1 MIEISVSSVDPRG
14 QIRVSQ
20 RVTSPLIYLNQWA
33 LIKIALDP
41 EQEDRLV
48 AWEAV
53 LEGAQGLL
61 AGEGWG
67 ASGERRP
74 AVLWP
79 LQLHA
84 GPGLSAGGSRCRGQA
99 VGRRFSI
106 SWSGVCRDATASTGH
121 SVHAST

>member
-1 MIEISVSSVDPRG
+1 VIEISVSSVDPRG

-20 RVTSPLIYLNQWA
+20 RVTSPLIYLDQWA

-61 AGEGWG
+61 AREAWG
-67 ASGERRP
+67 ASGERQP
-74 AVLWP
+74 AVPKPPRFHLR
-79 LQLHA
+79 L
-84 GPGLSAGGSRCRGQA
+84 GQ
-99 VGRRFSI
+99 S
-106 SWSGVCRDATASTGH
+106 D
-121 SVHAST
+121 